1 MTAPKEPRPPFER
14 LEEQLQAIFEDK
26 LPQLLQLGL
35 KPARLARKLA
45 QALEDSLKDKNDVP
59 VAPSLFRLQLHPTDL
74 EKVLANHPNIA
85 QELAEHLIALATDAH
100 IRMNQAPIV
109 ALVGEEDLEKGQ
121 ILVDTDYGLH
131 QAERTQRME
140 LPSENASEQAERPP
154 KTAHLIVGGEQVT
167 LDRPVFNIGRR
178 PDNHLVLEE
187 RRISR
192 QHCQLRRRFGH
203 YVIYDLQSKDGTY
216 VNDKR
221 IREHR
226 LQPGDVIGLAGIRLV
241 YLEDEPDEDTEG
253 TRPLEETSNQPIRSN
268 PRTPGSTSDNERSA
282 Q

>member
-1 MTAPKEPRPPFER
+1 MTAPREPRPPIDR

-45 QALEDSLKDKNDVP
+45 QALENSLKDENGVP
-59 VAPSLFRLQLHPTDL
+59 VAPSLFRLQLHPADL
-74 EKVLANHPNIA
+74 EKMVANHPNIA
-85 QELAEHLIALATDAH
+85 QELAEHLIALAIDAH
-100 IRMNQAPIV
+100 IRMNQAPVV
-109 ALVGEEDLEKGQ
+109 ALVSEEDVEKGQ

-140 LPSENASEQAERPP
+140 LPPENMSEQSGHPP
-154 KTAHLIVGGEQVT
+154 KTAYLIVDGEQVT
-167 LDRPVFNIGRR
+167 LDRSVFNIGRR

-226 LQPGDVIGLAGIRLV
+226 LQPGDVIGLAGKRLL

-253 TRPLEETSNQPIRSN
+253 TRPLEETSNQPLHKSR
-268 PRTPGSTSDNERSA
+268 RPGSFPDDERSA
-282 Q
+282 K